1 MRRVH
6 INNHK
11 AFTVFSEHINAADL
25 RERAPERERF
35 SSVGIGTPSGT
46 STPPV
51 WPAGVLTVRGAA
63 AGAPAVG
70 DAGSGVLPDTASE
83 AEAGRLG
90 LRMSR
95 RGSRIKELQIG
106 GSGER
111 RFLPVPAQRF
121 ATALLTVPRSR
132 AAFKNVIPD
141 LRLGRVAEKRLLGGR
156 NRVHTARHLSLHA
169 GCRTA

>member
-25 RERAPERERF
+25 RERAPERER
-35 SSVGIGTPSGT
+35 VLVCRNRTPSGT

-83 AEAGRLG
+83 AEAGG
-90 LRMSR
+90 W
-95 RGSRIKELQIG
+95 GS
-106 GSGER
+106 
-111 RFLPVPAQRF
+111 V
-121 ATALLTVPRSR
+121 
-132 AAFKNVIPD
+132 
-141 LRLGRVAEKRLLGGR
+141 
-156 NRVHTARHLSLHA
+156 
-169 GCRTA
+169 